1 MSEMNPKVIL
11 GFIIVAVIGFYVAA
25 ALLPGAIAE
34 YYSGVTLLSW
44 GDDGNITTGSNVTAW
59 MTTLM
64 LIAPIGVPIGLL
76 AIFIFAGMK
85 YLGKD

>member
-11 GFIIVAVIGFYVAA
+11 GFIIVAVVGFYVAA
-25 ALLPGAIAE
+25 ALLPDAIIT
-34 YYSGVTLLSW
+34 YYDGVNSLSANSNVSAWMVTLM
-44 GDDGNITTGSNVTAW
+44 A
-59 MTTLM
+59 
-64 LIAPIGVPIGLL
+64 IAPIGVPIGLL